1 MTIIERIFSI
11 MKEKGLK
18 QKELATATNKNESQI
33 TSWKTRNCNPPAELL
48 PDIANF
54 LNVSINYL
62 VTGENDIQKTNEN
75 FKFLNLNNDETELL
89 KNYKKLDQ
97 RGKHKI
103 HTVIYEE
110 LDRIQADNNETQ
122 KHA

>member
-1 MTIIERIFSI
+1 MTIIERIFLI

-33 TSWKTRNCNPPAELL
+33 TSWKNRNCNPPAELL
-48 PDIANF
+48 PDIAKF

-62 VTGENDIQKTNEN
+62 VTGQTETNNNN
-75 FKFLNLNNDETELL
+75 FNFLNSNNDEAELL
-89 KNYKKLDQ
+89 KNYQKLDQ
-97 RGKHKI
+97 RGKHKV
-103 HTVIYEE
+103 HTIIYEE
-110 LDRIQADNNETQ
+110 LDRIEAESSGTQ